1 MKKIAVFKW
10 VGSLLLVMLALVTGA
25 TSGVMMADAVALADG
40 GKTVDG
46 ALTVTE
52 GKAAVSELYM
62 SDVDQRITKIRPM
75 ATPID
80 QISRYSKALDAS
92 SMEIKYYSVGTRPIK
107 TVLNTAVTAQASGTT
122 VALDVENPAMFDE
135 ADTIRVI
142 GVKGR
147 VNGTATLSTEDL
159 VLRVLNAD
167 TNGNPVVYA
176 VNGVTNGSGLN
187 IWLPAIAKDAILIRM
202 GRACGELDA
211 QSGIF
216 SNLPTSETQYCQN
229 FMMQVEQSTFDKM
242 WNEKEVEWSFSDLE
256 EDGIF
261 DMRLGQENTYL
272 FGAKGLVQ
280 HPLMKNQSVYFTG
293 GIWWMAGKDIVVGE
307 WDAVKG
313 ETVITDDELVN
324 IAKEL
329 FTGVGVGNKRKILF
343 AGSDL
348 LAAFSKI
355 KSEKF
360 RMREAVEAWDL
371 KFKSFDTEFGEI
383 LVIHHELFNLNEMS
397 KSGLVID
404 PSFLTKKVFMSFQNN
419 ALNLKDAGIR
429 NSKAVVLQE
438 VACLYLR
445 YKKAH
450 ARMVLA
456 PEGNLTPIISCT
468 PASMT
473 FAATTTAPS
482 AATLVITGKNL
493 TETVVATITGT
504 DGAKFTKAGT
514 LSADGGTLVV
524 TYTPT
529 AATTNSARLTLASAG
544 AADVIVSLEGVG
556 TVGA

>member
-1 MKKIAVFKW
+1 MKKIDFFKY
-10 VGSLLLVMLALVTGA
+10 VGSLLLILIAFVTGA
-25 TSGVMMADAVALADG
+25 SGGVLMADAVAMTDG
-40 GKTVDG
+40 GQTIDG

-52 GKAAVSELYM
+52 GTAAVSDLYM

-107 TVLNTAVTAQASGTT
+107 TILTDAVTAQSSGTT
-122 VALDVENPAMFDE
+122 VALTVENPSMFDE
-135 ADTIRVI
+135 ADTIRVV
-142 GVKGR
+142 GVKGF
-147 VNGTATLSTEDL
+147 VNGTATRSAEDL
-159 VLRVLNAD
+159 VLRVHGAD
-167 TNGNPVVYA
+167 TSGNPVVYA
-176 VNGVTNGSGLN
+176 VNGKSNGNGLN
-187 IWLPAIAKDAILIRM
+187 IWLPALSADTILIRM

-216 SNLPTSETQYCQN
+216 SNLPTPETQYCQN

-242 WNEKEVEWSFSDLE
+242 WSEKEVQWTFSDLE

-272 FGAKGLVQ
+272 FGAKGLIQ
-280 HPLMKNQSVYFTG
+280 HPLMKNQSIYFTE
-293 GIWWMAGKDIVVGE
+293 GIWWMAGKDIVVGS
-307 WDAVKG
+307 WDPIKG
-313 ETVITDDELVN
+313 EVYITDDELVD
-324 IAKEL
+324 ITKDL

-360 RMREAVEAWDL
+360 RMREAVEAWNL

-383 LVIHHELFNLNEMS
+383 LVIHHELFDQNEMS

-404 PSFLTKKVFMSFQNN
+404 PAFLTKKVFLSFQKN
-419 ALNLKDAGIR
+419 ALDLKKSGTR

-456 PEGNLTPIISCT
+456 PEGDLTPIITCT
-468 PASMT
+468 PADLT
-473 FAATTTAPS
+473 FAATTTAPQAKS
-482 AATLVITGKNL
+482 LVITGTNL
-493 TETVVATITGT
+493 TAAVTATISGG
-504 DGAKFTKAGT
+504 DSAKFTKAGT
-514 LSADGGTLVV
+514 LTTDGGTLVI

-529 AATTNSARLTLASAG
+529 AAATNSARLTLSSTG